1 MWFKMSQKISLFWFA
16 IPLPHTSKQKETYI
30 SQLEKDFYMLKGMI
44 IWHCKY
50 MHSLFLDKETPDTD
64 FTDEVVVM

>member
-1 MWFKMSQKISLFWFA
+1 
-16 IPLPHTSKQKETYI
+16 
-30 SQLEKDFYMLKGMI
+30 MLKGMI

-64 FTDEVVVM
+64 FIDEVVVHCDVLVVKILLEVMVNK